1 MANNRMSV
9 ATIDSPEFVNITQ
22 MSNPLISKCEI
33 KVLYIGEN
41 RNRSYITK
49 EVATEMAQTLPGC
62 PIVGYYI
69 DSKEDFGDHGDQII
83 IDGEGV
89 KFNKLTKPYG
99 FVAPDSKVW
108 FQKFNDTDE
117 FGNTVVREYLMT
129 EGYLW
134 TGQFEEAKRVIEQ
147 GNPQSMELD
156 ENSLKGYWSTDNNKG
171 IDFFIINDAIF
182 SKLCI
187 LGEDVE
193 PCFEGAS
200 VTAPKVSSAFSKDDD
215 FTKSLFTMMA
225 ELKYA
230 LNNNEGGLSMENL
243 DTPVVE
249 EVPVVQEAPAAEPVE
264 NFSNEEGNVVETVA
278 SEIENNTEEFA
289 KKDDSSVDDKKE
301 DDTQKEE
308 SAKEAPAEKED
319 APAAEKKEDDKDKKK
334 VTENACADDEE
345 KKKYELLK
353 ADFDELQAKF
363 TSLEEENKKLVAFK
377 QEVED
382 KQKDEMIASFYMLSD
397 EDKKDVIANKAQYTL
412 DDIKAKLSIICVDKR
427 VDFSLGKAS
436 KETVTKTTEEAP
448 VVYNLD
454 AHEADTLPAWL
465 KAVEDVHNRNK

>member
-1 MANNRMSV
+1 MARNRISV

-33 KVLYIGEN
+33 KVLYVGEN

-69 DSKEDFGDHGDQII
+69 DSKEDFSDHGDQII

-99 FVAPDSKVW
+99 FVAPDSKIW
-108 FQKFNDTDE
+108 FQKFEDKDE
-117 FGNTVVREYLMT
+117 FGNVEIREYLMT

-134 TGQFEEAKRVIEQ
+134 TGQFEEVKRVIEQ

-156 ENSLKGYWSTDNNKG
+156 EESLKGYWSTDNNRG
-171 IDFFIINDAIF
+171 LDFFIINDAIF

-187 LGEDVE
+187 LGEDIE

-200 VTAPKVSSAFSKDDD
+200 ITAPKVSSAFSKEDD
-215 FTKSLFTMMA
+215 FTRSLFTMMA
-225 ELKYA
+225 ELKYT
-230 LNNNEGGLSMENL
+230 LNNNEGGLSMGNL
-243 DTPVVE
+243 GTPVVE
-249 EVPVVQEAPAAEPVE
+249 EEISTTEPVK

-278 SEIENNTEEFA
+278 SENKNNTEKFA
-289 KKDDSSVDDKKE
+289 KKEDSSADDKK
-301 DDTQKEE
+301 DKTQKD
-308 SAKEAPAEKED
+308 KPEKED
-319 APAAEKKEDDKDKKK
+319 KSTDDSNSAADKKSEDK
-334 VTENACADDEE
+334 EEDKEKTAENTDD

-353 ADFDELQAKF
+353 ADFDELQANF
-363 TSLEEENKKLVAFK
+363 ASLEEENKKLIAFK
-377 QEVED
+377 QEVEN

-427 VDFSLGKAS
+427 VDFSLGRTS
-436 KETVTKTTEEAP
+436 EETVIKATEEAP

>member
-22 MSNPLISKCEI
+22 MNNSLISKCEI
-33 KVLYIGEN
+33 KVLYVGEN

-49 EVATEMAQTLPGC
+49 EVATKMAQTLPGC

-83 IDGEGV
+83 IDGEGI

-108 FQKFNDTDE
+108 FQKFNDSDE

-134 TGQFEEAKRVIEQ
+134 TGQFEEAKRVIKQ
-147 GNPQSMELD
+147 GNPQSVELD
-156 ENSLKGYWSTDNNKG
+156 ENSLKGYWSADNNRG
-171 IDFFIINDAIF
+171 VDFFIINDAIF

-200 VTAPKVSSAFSKDDD
+200 ITVPKVSSAFSKDDD

-230 LNNNEGGLSMENL
+230 LNNNKGGLSMENL
-243 DTPVVE
+243 GTPVVE
-249 EVPVVQEAPAAEPVE
+249 EEIPTTESVE
-264 NFSNEEGNVVETVA
+264 IFSNEEGNIVETEVP
-278 SEIENNTEEFA
+278 EIKNNTAEFE
-289 KKDDSSVDDKKE
+289 KKKDSSVDDKKDKTQE
-301 DDTQKEE
+301 DK
-308 SAKEAPAEKED
+308 PEKED
-319 APAAEKKEDDKDKKK
+319 KSTDDSNSAADKKSEDK
-334 VTENACADDEE
+334 EEDKEETAENTDD

-353 ADFDELQAKF
+353 ADFDELQANF
-363 TSLEEENKKLVAFK
+363 ASLEEENKKLIAFK
-377 QEVED
+377 QEVEN

-397 EDKKDVIANKAQYTL
+397 EDKEDVIANKAQYTL

-427 VDFSLGKAS
+427 VDFSLGRTS
-436 KETVTKTTEEAP
+436 EETVIKATEEAP

-465 KAVEDVHNRNK
+465 KAVENCREKLNK

>member
-1 MANNRMSV
+1 MTKNRISV
-9 ATIDSPEFVNITQ
+9 ATIDSPEFVNVTQ

-33 KVLYIGEN
+33 KVLYVGEN

-69 DSKEDFGDHGDQII
+69 DSKEDFGDHGDQVI

-99 FVAPDSKVW
+99 FVAPDSKIW
-108 FQKFNDTDE
+108 FQKFEDKDE
-117 FGNTVVREYLMT
+117 FGNVEIREYLMT

-156 ENSLKGYWSTDNNKG
+156 EESLKGYWSTDNNRG
-171 IDFFIINDAIF
+171 LDFFIINDAIF

-187 LGEDVE
+187 LGEDIE

-200 VTAPKVSSAFSKDDD
+200 ITAPKVSSAFSKDDD
-215 FTKSLFTMMA
+215 FTRSLFTMMA
-225 ELKYA
+225 ELKYT
-230 LNNNEGGLSMENL
+230 LNNNEGGLSMGNL
-243 DTPVVE
+243 GTPVVE
-249 EVPVVQEAPAAEPVE
+249 GEISTTEPVK
-264 NFSNEEGNVVETVA
+264 NFSNEEGNVVEAVA
-278 SEIENNTEEFA
+278 SEIKNNTEEFA
-289 KKDDSSVDDKKE
+289 KKEDSSVDDKK
-301 DDTQKEE
+301 DKTQGDK
-308 SAKEAPAEKED
+308 PEKED
-319 APAAEKKEDDKDKKK
+319 KSTDDSNSTADEKSEGKEEDKEKTAENTDD
-334 VTENACADDEE
+334 

-353 ADFDELQAKF
+353 ADFDELQANF
-363 TSLEEENKKLVAFK
+363 ASLEEENKKLIAFK
-377 QEVED
+377 QEVEN

-427 VDFSLGKAS
+427 VDFSLGRAS
-436 KETVTKTTEEAP
+436 EETVIRATEEAP

>member
-22 MSNPLISKCEI
+22 MNNPLISKCEI
-33 KVLYIGEN
+33 KVLYVGEN

-49 EVATEMAQTLPGC
+49 EVASEMAQTLPGC

-117 FGNTVVREYLMT
+117 FGNTVVREYLMA

-134 TGQFEEAKRVIEQ
+134 TGQFKEAKRVIEQ

-171 IDFFIINDAIF
+171 IDLFIINDAIF

-200 VTAPKVSSAFSKDDD
+200 VTAPKASSAFSKDDD

-243 DTPVVE
+243 DTPVVGE
-249 EVPVVQEAPAAEPVE
+249 EIPTTEPVE
-264 NFSNEEGNVVETVA
+264 DFSNEEDNVVEAVV
-278 SEIENNTEEFA
+278 SEIKNNTEEFS
-289 KKDDSSVDDKKE
+289 KKDDSSADDKKSETQE
-301 DDTQKEE
+301 DK
-308 SAKEAPAEKED
+308 P
-319 APAAEKKEDDKDKKK
+319 KKEDKSTDDSDSAADKKSEDKEEDKEKTAENIDDKKK
-334 VTENACADDEE
+334 YD
-345 KKKYELLK
+345 LLK
-353 ADFDELQAKF
+353 ADFDELQANF
-363 TSLEEENKKLVAFK
+363 ASLEEENKKLIAFK
-377 QEVED
+377 QEVEN

-427 VDFSLGKAS
+427 VDFSLGRTS
-436 KETVTKTTEEAP
+436 EETVTKTTEEAP

-465 KAVEDVHNRNK
+465 KVVENVHNRNK

>member
-1 MANNRMSV
+1 MAKNRMSV
-9 ATIDSPEFVNITQ
+9 ATIDSPEFINIIQ

-33 KVLYIGEN
+33 KVLYVGEN

-69 DSKEDFGDHGDQII
+69 ENKEDFGDHGDQII

-117 FGNTVVREYLMT
+117 FGNTTVREYLMT

-134 TGQFEEAKRVIEQ
+134 TGQFEEAKRVITQ

-156 ENSLKGYWSTDNNKG
+156 ESSLKGYWSTDSNRG
-171 IDFFIINDAIF
+171 LDFFIINDAVF

-200 VTAPKVSSAFSKDDD
+200 VTAPKVSSAFSKDND
-215 FTKSLFTMMA
+215 FVKSLFTMMA
-225 ELKYA
+225 ELKYT
-230 LNNNEGGLSMENL
+230 LNNDEGGFSMENL
-243 DTPVVE
+243 DTPVAE
-249 EVPVVQEAPAAEPVE
+249 KTPAAESVE
-264 NFSNEEGNVVETVA
+264 NFSKNEDNNDKEVP
-278 SEIENNTEEFA
+278 SENENNTEEFS
-289 KKDDSSVDDKKE
+289 KKDDSS
-301 DDTQKEE
+301 
-308 SAKEAPAEKED
+308 
-319 APAAEKKEDDKDKKK
+319 DKDKPEEEKK
-334 VTENACADDEE
+334 QEEDPKEEPSKEEIPEEEEDPKEDEE
-345 KKKYELLK
+345 KKKPAKNSLNEEEFNKYELLK
-353 ADFDELQAKF
+353 ADYDELQSKF
-363 TSLEEENKKLVAFK
+363 TSLEEENKKLLAFK
-377 QEVED
+377 LEVED
-382 KQKDEMIASFYMLSD
+382 KQKDDLIASFYMLSS
-397 EDKKDVIANKAQYTL
+397 EDKKDVIANKAQYSL

-427 VDFSLGKAS
+427 VDFSLD
-436 KETVTKTTEEAP
+436 KTSERTATENTEGAP

-465 KAVEDVHNRNK
+465 KAVESCREKLDK

>member
-22 MSNPLISKCEI
+22 MNNPLISKCEI
-33 KVLYIGEN
+33 KVLYVGEN

-49 EVATEMAQTLPGC
+49 EVASEMAQTLPGC

-117 FGNTVVREYLMT
+117 FGNTVVREYLMA

-134 TGQFEEAKRVIEQ
+134 TGQFKEAKRVIEQ

-171 IDFFIINDAIF
+171 IDLFIINDAIF

-200 VTAPKVSSAFSKDDD
+200 VTAPKTSSAFSKDDD

-243 DTPVVE
+243 DTSVVGE
-249 EVPVVQEAPAAEPVE
+249 EIPTTEPVE
-264 NFSNEEGNVVETVA
+264 DFSNEEDNIVETAV

-289 KKDDSSVDDKKE
+289 KKDDSSAEDKKDEAQKDEPAKE
-301 DDTQKEE
+301 DKSTDDSDSAADKKSEDKEE
-308 SAKEAPAEKED
+308 DKEKTAENI
-319 APAAEKKEDDKDKKK
+319 DD
-334 VTENACADDEE
+334 

-353 ADFDELQAKF
+353 ADFDELQANF
-363 TSLEEENKKLVAFK
+363 ASLEEENKKLIAFK
-377 QEVED
+377 QEVEN

-427 VDFSLGKAS
+427 VDFSLGRTS
-436 KETVTKTTEEAP
+436 EGTVTKTTEEAP